1 MQFNE
6 FQRMLRESH
15 LSEKAQYVLTH
26 MFEVQVEFAKSLDLT
41 MVLMEQ
47 LVDKMQDVTNIN
59 QGMLE
64 SIKELKR
71 RGMPDGVDVQSVRN
85 EPEN

>member
-26 MFEVQVEFAKSLDLT
+26 MFEVQVEFSKSLDLT
-41 MVLMEQ
+41 LGLMEQ
-47 LVDKMQDVTNIN
+47 LTDKMQDVTNIN
-59 QGMLE
+59 QEM
-64 SIKELKR
+64 IDKVRELQR
-71 RGMPDGVDVQSVRN
+71 RGMPDGVDVHSVRN

>member
-41 MVLMEQ
+41 LGLMEQ
-47 LVDKMQDVTNIN
+47 LTDKMQDVTNIN
-59 QGMLE
+59 QEM
-64 SIKELKR
+64 IDKVRELQR
-71 RGMPDGVDVQSVRN
+71 RGMPDGVDVHSVRN

>member
-15 LSEKAQYVLTH
+15 LSEQAQYLLTH
-26 MFEVQVEFAKSLDLT
+26 MFEVQVEFSKSLDLT
-41 MVLMEQ
+41 LGLMEQ
-47 LVDKMQDVTNIN
+47 LTDKMQDVTNIN
-59 QGMLE
+59 QEM
-64 SIKELKR
+64 IDKVRELQR
-71 RGMPDGVDVQSVRN
+71 RGMPDGVDVHSVRN